1 VDYHIVLMV
10 ADCSCEVVMGHLLN
24 HLSGFIEN
32 ETEAWKLDE
41 ITKRRNALRPRLQEN
56 TELYY
61 TQYCMQIQKEQDKRA
76 EVDCQDYYGKCL
88 IKLTKDANV

>member
-1 VDYHIVLMV
+1 MV
-10 ADCSCEVVMGHLLN
+10 ADHSWEVVMGHLFN

-32 ETEAWKLDE
+32 ETEVWKLDE

-61 TQYCMQIQKEQDKRA
+61 TQHCMQIWKEQDKRA
-76 EVDCQDYYGKCL
+76 EVNCQDYYGKCL
-88 IKLTKDANV
+88 IKLTKDADV